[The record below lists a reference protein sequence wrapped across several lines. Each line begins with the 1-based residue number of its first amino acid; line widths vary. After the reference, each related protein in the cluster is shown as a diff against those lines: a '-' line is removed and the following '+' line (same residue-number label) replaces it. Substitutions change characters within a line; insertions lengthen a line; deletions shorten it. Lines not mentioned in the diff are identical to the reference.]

1 MLLSWTDAEGI
12 RPPPSWGWVR
22 HRPRLRQCRW
32 RRSFP
37 IKGVVPACLSTGSLP
52 PLSFGPWASG
62 PGAPPRTAGAMVELP
77 TRRADRES

>member
-52 PLSFGPWASG
+52 PLQRSG
-62 PGAPPRTAGAMVELP
+62 HGAGDLELGISKFIVHIVL
-77 TRRADRES
+77 TFWGRAA